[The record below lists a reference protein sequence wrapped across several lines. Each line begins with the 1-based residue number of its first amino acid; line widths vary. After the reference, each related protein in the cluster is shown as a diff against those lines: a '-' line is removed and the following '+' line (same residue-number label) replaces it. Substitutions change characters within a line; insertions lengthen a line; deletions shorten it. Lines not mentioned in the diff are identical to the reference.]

1 MHFIDPIKMLE
12 VGSEHED
19 GKEVDAQFWI
29 VHVSKRCNQIKKI
42 LKQNKCIC
50 WKLTSPCEVELSLS
64 EENLPLNL
72 RVLIPNGFPENK
84 FC

>member
-29 VHVSKRCNQIKKI
+29 VHVSEKI
-42 LKQNKCIC
+42 QN
-50 WKLTSPCEVELSLS
+50 EV
-64 EENLPLNL
+64 ND
-72 RVLIPNGFPENK
+72 RKYVRYT
-84 FC
+84 